1 LRFEEKKQGT
11 VPRSFKA
18 GKIKDFRKRGIIM
31 KSKIIIIGGGI
42 AGLSAGVFGQK
53 YGFET
58 EIFEMHKV
66 PGGQCTAWKRK
77 GYMFDYCIGW
87 LMGSSSGSMNTLWKQ
102 LGALSEDVPIIGPD
116 IFTRNINDKGQ
127 EFLIYKDM
135 QKWEAYLRSIAPE
148 DDEAISRMFSIINK
162 FSLSGDMEEIMKPKS
177 LRRMLPMT
185 KVLFKMLPTMIPM
198 IKYGK
203 KSCGQFVK
211 EMGFKNEVLKHFL
224 GKIFNDK
231 NFSVAA
237 FLSLLS
243 LFKDNNAGYPAGGSL
258 NFSLRVASKYQE
270 LGGTL
275 SIGKKVRKILIEEG
289 KAVGVELSD
298 GTIHKCDYVIAACDL
313 HMIIYDMLDG
323 KYIPEDIKSAFENWP
338 LFKPLV
344 QVSFGIGKEIKE
356 EYMITN
362 YQIPAKIGI
371 TETDS
376 YSILNYSYDPDM
388 APEGKTTM
396 VIRFE
401 SPYKIWEHLEKDA
414 YKKEKERIKE
424 DAIILLEKSYPGIK
438 DYIEVTDVATPLTDI
453 EYTGVYRAA
462 YEGFMPTK
470 SNMNK
475 IINPIIKGLDNFML
489 AGQWLFPG
497 GGLPPSA
504 LSGKW
509 AIEEFYKKNK

>member
-1 LRFEEKKQGT
+1 
-11 VPRSFKA
+11 
-18 GKIKDFRKRGIIM
+18 M
-31 KSKIIIIGGGI
+31 NSKIIIIGGGI

-102 LGALSEDVPIIGPD
+102 LGALSENVPIIRVD
-116 IFTRNINDKGQ
+116 VFVRNVNDKGQ
-127 EFLIYKDM
+127 EFLIYKDL
-135 QKWEAYLRSIAPE
+135 QKWEEYLRSIAPE
-148 DDEAISRMFSIINK
+148 DDEAISRMFSIIDK
-162 FSLSGDMEEIMKPKS
+162 FSLSGDIEEIMKPKS
-177 LRRMLPMT
+177 LRKTLPML
-185 KVLFKMLPTMIPM
+185 KILLRMLPTMITM
-198 IKYGK
+198 IKYDK
-203 KSCGQFVK
+203 KSCGQFIR
-211 EMGFKNEVLKHFL
+211 ETGFKNEVLKYFL
-224 GKIFNDK
+224 GKIYNDK
-231 NFSVAA
+231 NFSVVA
-237 FLSLLS
+237 FLSLLA
-243 LFKDNNAGYPAGGSL
+243 LFKDNNAGYPVGGSL
-258 NFSLRVASKYQE
+258 NFSLRVADKYQE
-270 LGGTL
+270 LGGIL
-275 SIGKKVRKILIEEG
+275 STGKRVKKILIEDG

-298 GTIHKCDYVIAACDL
+298 GTIHKSDYVIAACDL
-313 HMIIYDMLDG
+313 HTVIYDLLDG
-323 KYIPEDIKSAFENWP
+323 KYIPKDIRNAFENWP
-338 LFKPLV
+338 LFKSLV
-344 QVSFGIGKEIKE
+344 QVSFGIKKEIKE
-356 EYMITN
+356 KQMSTN
-362 YQIPAKIGI
+362 YQVPAKIGS

-388 APEGKTTM
+388 ALEGKTTM

-401 SPYKIWEHLEKDA
+401 SPYEIWENLEKDA
-414 YKKEKERIKE
+414 YKKEKEKIKE
-424 DAIILLEKSYPGIK
+424 DAINLFEKAYPGIK
-438 DYIEVTDVATPLTDI
+438 DYIEVIDIATPLTDI

-475 IINPIIKGLDNFML
+475 TINPIIKELDNFML

-509 AIEEFYKKNK
+509 AIEEFYKKEK

>member
-1 LRFEEKKQGT
+1 
-11 VPRSFKA
+11 
-18 GKIKDFRKRGIIM
+18 M

-58 EIFEMHKV
+58 EIFEMHTV
-66 PGGQCTAWKRK
+66 AGGQCTAWKRK
-77 GYMFDYCIGW
+77 GYMFDYCIAW

-102 LGALSEDVPIIGPD
+102 LGALSEDIPIID
-116 IFTRNINDKGQ
+116 TEIFIKNINNEDQ

-135 QKWEAYLRSIAPE
+135 QKWEAYLKSIAPE
-148 DDEAISRMFSIINK
+148 DEKAISRMFSIIDK
-162 FSLSGDMEEIMKPKS
+162 FSLSGDIEEIMKPKP
-177 LRRMLPMT
+177 LRRTLPML
-185 KVLFKMLPTMIPM
+185 KIFLKMLPIMVPM

-203 KSCGQFVK
+203 KSFRQFIK
-211 EMGFKNEVLKHFL
+211 EMGFKNEFLHHFL
-224 GKIFNDK
+224 EKIYSDE
-231 NFSVAA
+231 NFSAIA
-237 FLSLLS
+237 FLMMLS

-258 NFSLRVASKYQE
+258 NFILRVVNKYQE

-275 SIGKKVRKILIEEG
+275 SAGKRVKKILIEDG
-289 KAVGVELSD
+289 KAIGVELDD
-298 GTIHKCDYVIAACDL
+298 GTIHKSDYVIAACDL
-313 HMIIYDMLDG
+313 HSIIYDMLDG
-323 KYIPEDIKSAFENWP
+323 KYIPEDIKDAFENWP

-344 QVSFGIGKEIKE
+344 QVSFGIKKEIKE
-356 EYMITN
+356 KQMMTTYL
-362 YQIPAKIGI
+362 IPAKIGS

-376 YSILNYSYDPDM
+376 YSIINYSFDPDM

-396 VIRFE
+396 VIRFG
-401 SPYKIWEHLEKDA
+401 SPYEIWEHLEDNI
-414 YKKEKERIKE
+414 YKKEKEKIKE
-424 DAIILLEKSYPGIK
+424 DAITLLEKAYPGIK
-438 DYIEVTDVATPLTDI
+438 NYIEVVDVATPLTDI
-453 EYTGVYRAA
+453 AYTGVYQAA

-475 IINPIIKGLDNFML
+475 TINPIIKGLDNFML

-509 AIEEFYKKNK
+509 AIEEFYKKEKS

>member
-1 LRFEEKKQGT
+1 
-11 VPRSFKA
+11 
-18 GKIKDFRKRGIIM
+18 M

-58 EIFEMHKV
+58 EIFEMHTV

-77 GYMFDYCIGW
+77 GYMFDYCIAW

-102 LGALSEDVPIIGPD
+102 LGALSEDVLIIDPEVF
-116 IFTRNINDKGQ
+116 IRNINNEGQ

-135 QKWEAYLRSIAPE
+135 QKWETYLKSISPE
-148 DDEAISRMFSIINK
+148 DEEAISRMFSIIDK
-162 FSLSGDMEEIMKPKS
+162 FSFSGDVEEIMKPKS
-177 LRRMLPMT
+177 FRKTFPML
-185 KVLFKMLPTMIPM
+185 KILLKMWPTMIPM

-203 KSCGQFVK
+203 KSCRQFIK
-211 EMGFKNEVLKHFL
+211 EMGFKNEFLQHFL
-224 GKIFNDK
+224 EKIYSDE
-231 NFSVAA
+231 NFSAIA
-237 FLSLLS
+237 FLMMLS

-258 NFSLRVASKYQE
+258 NFVLRVVNKYLE

-275 SIGKKVRKILIEEG
+275 SAGKRVKKILIEDG
-289 KAVGVELSD
+289 KAVGVELDD
-298 GTIHKCDYVIAACDL
+298 GTIHRSDYVIAACDL
-313 HMIIYDMLDG
+313 HTVIYDMLDG
-323 KYIPEDIKSAFENWP
+323 KYIPEDIKNAFENWP

-344 QVSFGIGKEIKE
+344 QVSFGIKKEIKE
-356 EYMITN
+356 KQMMTSYLV
-362 YQIPAKIGI
+362 PAKIGA

-376 YSILNYSYDPDM
+376 YSISNYSYDPAM
-388 APEGKTTM
+388 APEGKTTI
-396 VIRFE
+396 VLKFQ
-401 SPYKIWEHLEKDA
+401 SPYEIWEHLEDNP
-414 YKKEKERIKE
+414 YEKEKERIKE
-424 DAIILLEKSYPGIK
+424 DAIILLEKTYPGIK
-438 DYIEVTDVATPLTDI
+438 DFIEVVDVATPLTDI
-453 EYTGVYRAA
+453 KYTGVYRAA

-475 IINPIIKGLDNFML
+475 TINPIIKGLDNFIL

-509 AIEEFYKKNK
+509 AIEVFHKKEKS